1 MSHPS
6 MLPAAA
12 LGGEPPLALPAPH
25 RAPVLRRLA
34 PARWLPHTIVL
45 AGALIMLAPFYF
57 MFVFATHTNT
67 EILSVPPPLWF
78 GSALDDNLHELVTQ
92 RPHFWRSVGL
102 SLWIAAASTLLNLF
116 LCSLGGFGF
125 SMYEFRGRDK
135 LFAALMATMLLPAFV
150 GMIPFVLM
158 MKELGWL
165 NSTRA
170 LIVPGACSA
179 FGVFLMRQYI
189 GSAVPRE
196 LVEAARMDGCS
207 EFGIY
212 WRVVLPL
219 IGPALGTLGLVSFIG
234 SYNNFV
240 GALLVMSEMEMFT
253 APLVLRSLQGT
264 GQTPWGAISAGS
276 AVTVLPLLVLFIFY
290 SRRLIEGL
298 TAGAVKG

>member
-1 MSHPS
+1 MNASTS
-6 MLPAAA
+6 LR
-12 LGGEPPLALPAPH
+12 PPVA
-25 RAPVLRRLA
+25 LA
-34 PARWLPHTIVL
+34 PARARRRAWRNPVAWLPYALVL
-45 AGALIMLAPFYF
+45 LGAVIMLVPFYF

-78 GSALDDNLHELVTQ
+78 GDAFLDNVRTLVAE
-92 RPHFWRSVGL
+92 RPHFWRSLGL
-102 SLWIAAASTLLNLF
+102 SLWIAGAATVLNLF
-116 LCSLGGFGF
+116 FCSLGGYGF
-125 SMYEFRGRDK
+125 AMYEFPGK
-135 LFAALMATMLLPAFV
+135 NTLFGGLMATMLLPAFV
-150 GMIPFVLM
+150 GMIPFVLL
-158 MKELGWL
+158 MKQLDWL
-165 NSTRA
+165 NTTRA

-196 LVEAARMDGCS
+196 LVEAARMDGCG

-212 WRVVLPL
+212 WRVVVPL
-219 IGPALGTLGLVSFIG
+219 IGPAMGTLGLVTFIG
-234 SYNNFV
+234 AYNNFV
-240 GALLVMSEMEMFT
+240 GALLVMSDVDMFT

-276 AVTVLPLLVLFIFY
+276 AITVLPLLILFVLY

>member
-1 MSHPS
+1 MSTLAS
-6 MLPAAA
+6 SLPVAGVA
-12 LGGEPPLALPAPH
+12 PAP
-25 RAPVLRRLA
+25 RQRRKPGRFAPSQ
-34 PARWLPHTIVL
+34 WLPHTLVL
-45 AGALIMLAPFYF
+45 VGALIMLAPFYF

-67 EILSVPPPLWF
+67 DILSVPPPIWF
-78 GSALDDNLHELVTQ
+78 GDALFDNLNELVAQ
-92 RPHFWRSVGL
+92 RPMFWRSVGL
-102 SLWIAAASTLLNLF
+102 SLWIATASTVLNLF
-116 LCSLGGFGF
+116 LCSLGGYGF

-150 GMIPFVLM
+150 GMIPYVLM

-170 LIVPGACSA
+170 LIIPGACSA
-179 FGVFLMRQYI
+179 FGIFLMRQYI

-196 LVEAARMDGCS
+196 LVEAARMDGCG

-219 IGPALGTLGLVSFIG
+219 IGPAMGTLGLVTFIG

-240 GALLVMSEMEMFT
+240 GALLVMSDMDMFT

-276 AVTVLPLLVLFIFY
+276 AVTVLPLLVLFILY